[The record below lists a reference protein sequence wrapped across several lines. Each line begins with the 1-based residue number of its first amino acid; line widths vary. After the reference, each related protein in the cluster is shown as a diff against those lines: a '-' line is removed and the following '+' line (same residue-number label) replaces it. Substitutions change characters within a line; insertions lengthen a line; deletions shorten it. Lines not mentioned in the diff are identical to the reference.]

1 MSKINNYDRFY
12 QSFHSSIFY
21 HFLYDSIFWNKFYRF
36 KRIGKNPNVLLKDDS
51 AYGLI
56 GRYFKYTL
64 FLIFIYTVLLFIFPE
79 DISSSFKINLPK
91 ESFFKYIGIV
101 LLILSLIWILIAQF
115 QMKNSWRIGI
125 DEDLKTEL
133 ITTGLFNYSRN
144 PIFLGILV
152 SLIGLF
158 FTLPTLVSLSFFL
171 ISYIL
176 IQTQIRLEEEF
187 LLNQHDKIYLRYKAK
202 VRRFLEKDLIKF

>member
-1 MSKINNYDRFY
+1 MTDFIRVFIPLFFIIFFMTAFFGT
-12 QSFHSSIFY
+12 SFIVS
-21 HFLYDSIFWNKFYRF
+21 
-36 KRIGKNPNVLLKDDS
+36 KRIEKNPNVLPKDDS

-56 GRYFKYTL
+56 GIYFKYTL
-64 FLIFIYTVLLFIFPE
+64 LFIFIYTVLLFIFPE

-91 ESFFKYIGIV
+91 EIIFKYIGIA

-187 LLNQHDKIYLRYKAK
+187 LLNQHDKIYLRYKGK
-202 VRRFLEKDLIKF
+202 VRRFL

>member
-1 MSKINNYDRFY
+1 MTDFIRVFIPLFFIIFFLTAFFGT
-12 QSFHSSIFY
+12 SFIVS
-21 HFLYDSIFWNKFYRF
+21 
-36 KRIGKNPNVLLKDDS
+36 KRIGKNPNVLPKDDS

-56 GRYFKYTL
+56 RRYFKYTL

-91 ESFFKYIGIV
+91 ESFFKYIGIA

-125 DEDLKTEL
+125 DENVKTEL
-133 ITTGLFNYSRN
+133 ITAGLFNYSRN

-158 FTLPTLVSLSFFL
+158 FTLPTLISLSFL
-171 ISYIL
+171 IISNIL
-176 IQTQIRLEEEF
+176 IQIQIRLEEEF
-187 LLNQHDKIYLRYKAK
+187 LLKQHGKVYLQYKAK
-202 VRRFLEKDLIKF
+202 VRRFL